1 MKLPSPYR
9 LADNAIAQLNK
20 SALRLADQT
29 KQRLTVLGFDE
40 LNVLQ
45 SVDAMYARLDRN
57 NRRKFRELFI
67 ARYTEV
73 MAYLLGRE
81 LTADEEDAID
91 DLAEIYLS
99 GLLDEPNE
107 TTKYTYSAEVL
118 RKRDR
123 AKEAIL
129 SVPTKTQKQIQ
140 LDKHIRYYQ
149 QMTKWYCDD
158 VSDKAAIKALKDAGV
173 KFVVWHTSE
182 DERVCSKCKNKD
194 GKVYPISK
202 LPQKPHLNCR
212 CYVTPLDS

>member
-45 SVDAMYARLDRN
+45 NVDAMYAKLDSN
-57 NRRKFRELFI
+57 NRKKFLELFI
-67 ARYTEV
+67 ARYIEV
-73 MAYLLGRE
+73 MAYVLGRE
-81 LTADEEDAID
+81 LTADEEDAVD
-91 DLAEIYLS
+91 DLAELYIS

-123 AKEAIL
+123 AKEAII
-129 SVPTKTQKQIQ
+129 SVPTKAQKQIQ
-140 LDKHIRYYQ
+140 LDKHIRYFQ
-149 QMTKWYCDD
+149 QMTGWYADFT
-158 VSDKAAIKALKDAGV
+158 SQWAEIQAFKDAGIKRV
-173 KFVVWHTSE
+173 QRHE
-182 DERVCSKCKNKD
+182 HDDEKTCSVCRAAD
-194 GKVYPISK
+194 GEIYPINK
-202 LPQKPHLNCR
+202 IPPIPHLRCR
-212 CYVTPLDS
+212 RYFTPA

>member
-9 LADNAIAQLNK
+9 LADNAISQLNK

-45 SVDAMYARLDRN
+45 NVDAMYAKLDSN
-57 NRRKFRELFI
+57 NRKKFLELFI
-67 ARYTEV
+67 ARYIEV
-73 MAYLLGRE
+73 IAYLLGRE
-81 LTADEEDAID
+81 ITADEEDAVD
-91 DLAEIYLS
+91 DLAELYIS

-140 LDKHIRYYQ
+140 LDKNIRYFQ
-149 QMTKWYCDD
+149 QMTGWYADFT
-158 VSDKAAIKALKDAGV
+158 SQGAELQAFKDAGIKRV
-173 KFVVWHTSE
+173 QRHE
-182 DERVCSKCKNKD
+182 HDDEKTCATCRAAD
-194 GKVYPISK
+194 GEIYPINK
-202 LPQKPHLNCR
+202 IPPIPHLRCR
-212 CYVTPLDS
+212 RWFTPA

>member
-45 SVDAMYARLDRN
+45 NVDAMYAKLDSN
-57 NRRKFRELFI
+57 NRKKFLELFI
-67 ARYTEV
+67 ARYIEV
-73 MAYLLGRE
+73 MAYLFGRE
-81 LTADEEDAID
+81 LTADEEDAVD
-91 DLAEIYLS
+91 DLAELYIS

-123 AKEAIL
+123 AKEAII
-129 SVPTKTQKQIQ
+129 SVPTKAQKQIQ
-140 LDKHIRYYQ
+140 LDKHIRYFQ
-149 QMTKWYCDD
+149 QMTGWYADFT
-158 VSDKAAIKALKDAGV
+158 SQGAEIQAFKDAGIKRV
-173 KFVVWHTSE
+173 QRHE
-182 DERVCSKCKNKD
+182 HDDEKTCSVCRAAD
-194 GKVYPISK
+194 GEIYPINK
-202 LPQKPHLNCR
+202 IPPIPHLRCR
-212 CYVTPLDS
+212 RYFTPA

>member
-45 SVDAMYARLDRN
+45 NVDAMYAKLDSN
-57 NRRKFRELFI
+57 NRKKYLELFI
-67 ARYTEV
+67 ARYIEV

-81 LTADEEDAID
+81 LTADEEDAVD
-91 DLAEIYLS
+91 DLAELYIS

-140 LDKHIRYYQ
+140 LDKHIRYFQ
-149 QMTKWYCDD
+149 QMTGWYADFT
-158 VSDKAAIKALKDAGV
+158 SQGAEIQAFKDAGV
-173 KFVVWHTSE
+173 KRVQRHE
-182 DERVCSKCKNKD
+182 HDDEKTCSVCRAADGEIYSINKIP
-194 GKVYPISK
+194 PIS
-202 LPQKPHLNCR
+202 HLRCR
-212 CYVTPLDS
+212 RWFTPA